1 MKRRLPLKSTAI
13 SGANPLRAMT
23 GAFTA
28 SQERAPDKGPIVLY
42 CDLAVDPTREQ
53 EMLHYFRKE
62 FRPAAQ
68 KFNGYIDVKMLKF
81 RKVVQGGPAPASSI
95 NYRFQLTYESEEK
108 RQEWIASEVHQRVW
122 SLVEDTVVNKSYLV
136 LLTDSV

>member
-1 MKRRLPLKSTAI
+1 MKHRLPLKFTARF
-13 SGANPLRAMT
+13 GANSLMAMT
-23 GAFTA
+23 GASVT
-28 SQERAPDKGPIVLY
+28 SQKRAPDKGPIVLY

-53 EMLHYFRKE
+53 EMLHYFHEE

-122 SLVEDTVVNKSYLV
+122 PLIEDTVINKSYLV
-136 LLTDSV
+136 LLTNSM